1 MAYLGFSQG
10 NLGRFFYYKQPSEQN
25 SNIFWTQFRNIYIP
39 CNRVYRRSVQ
49 NNNRN
54 NSSKYW
60 SLVVDHTKKK
70 LATLNRILWLIYY
83 FFFQA
88 LKFLH
93 YIYLQFEVASKLS
106 QRSRRKYVT
115 GKIFCQSKI
124 YSNFTIFCI
133 LTNVTVRSLRFIYT
147 SVFRGRFHEFVEHN

>member
-1 MAYLGFSQG
+1 VFRTTTGTIQVNIGHWLLITLKKSWQPWTW
-10 NLGRFFYYKQPSEQN
+10 YYGSF
-25 SNIFWTQFRNIYIP
+25 II
-39 CNRVYRRSVQ
+39 
-49 NNNRN
+49 
-54 NSSKYW
+54 
-60 SLVVDHTKKK
+60 
-70 LATLNRILWLIYY
+70 

-93 YIYLQFEVASKLS
+93 YIFLKFEVASKLS